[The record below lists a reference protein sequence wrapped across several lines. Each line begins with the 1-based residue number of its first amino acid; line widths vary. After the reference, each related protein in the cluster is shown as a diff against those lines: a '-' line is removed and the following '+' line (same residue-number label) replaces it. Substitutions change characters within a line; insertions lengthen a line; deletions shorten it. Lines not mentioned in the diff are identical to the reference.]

1 MAKINKV
8 EDVDKAMGAKIVD
21 PNSLVYYDPRN
32 DDRFVIEGLA
42 FFNENNKEFEIEL
55 VEKNP
60 IGEIDYSHFKI
71 KSVSFK
77 EDKNA
82 TTIELESKGAYEWE
96 TTYQYDDYIC
106 DSNNPDVKYYLTYAK
121 GTKEFTIGSKYTIKC
136 TYGGYLTFKF
146 EQIPS
151 SVTKIDLYLGND
163 DNGNKDL
170 IIKDIILQ

>member
-1 MAKINKV
+1 MKKNICTIICLISVMLFA
-8 EDVDKAMGAKIVD
+8 
-21 PNSLVYYDPRN
+21 NSCGRLDADTAYIIKRPSL
-32 DDRFVIEGLA
+32 IEYPQH
-42 FFNENNKEFEIEL
+42 NN
-55 VEKNP
+55 N
-60 IGEIDYSHFKI
+60 SHFKI

-82 TTIELESKGAYEWE
+82 TTIELESKGSYEWE